1 MSKIKTRFRILGSD
15 RICEV
20 EGQEAR
26 ALTALHDAGAAG
38 ITAQEVSTWA
48 LRLAHYVMK
57 LKKLGLSIDMVR
69 EKHSGPVPGW
79 HGRYFL
85 RTAIQIIEQNWSAA

>member
-1 MSKIKTRFRILGSD
+1 MSKIRSRFKILGAD

-26 ALTALHDAGAAG
+26 TLAALHDAGATG
-38 ITAQEVSTWA
+38 ITALEVSTWA

-79 HGRYFL
+79 HGRYIL
-85 RTAIQIIEQNWSAA
+85 RSQVSILDKSEAA

>member
-1 MSKIKTRFRILGSD
+1 MSKITSRFKILDAG
-15 RICEV
+15 RVCQV

-26 ALTALHDAGAAG
+26 TLAALHDAGSVG
-38 ITAQEVSTWA
+38 ITALEVSTWA

-57 LKKLGLSIDMVR
+57 LKRHGLAIDMVR

-79 HGRYFL
+79 HGRYVL
-85 RTAIQIIEQNWSAA
+85 RTRIELLDRLEAA

>member
-1 MSKIKTRFRILGSD
+1 MSKIRCRFRILGTD
-15 RICEV
+15 RIFEV

-26 ALTALHDAGAAG
+26 TLIALHCAGDKG
-38 ITAQEVSTWA
+38 ITALEVSTWA

-57 LKKLGLSIDMVR
+57 LKRLGLSIDMVR
-69 EKHSGPVPGW
+69 EKHSGPAPGW

-85 RTAIQIIEQNWSAA
+85 RSGIQFLEQTRRAA

>member
-1 MSKIKTRFRILGSD
+1 MSNIRSRFRIVGTD
-15 RICEV
+15 RVCEV

-26 ALTALHDAGAAG
+26 TLEALYEAGDRG

-57 LKKLGLSIDMVR
+57 LKRLGLSIDMER
-69 EKHSGPVPGW
+69 EKHGGPVAGW
-79 HGRYFL
+79 HGRYSL
-85 RTAIQIIEQNWSAA
+85 KTKIEIVASAREAA